1 MTEDPSEKD
10 KGRFVGQLK
19 GHPGAHAPRST
30 RPRGKLRT
38 TWEAAGEAALLV
50 PPSYVPRPWVRD
62 LRTTRKTLEDD
73 IIPRLD
79 LCPGQGVSTGGKHP
93 APRRNQPPRKTTG

>member
-10 KGRFVGQLK
+10 KGHFVGQLK
-19 GHPGAHAPRST
+19 GHPGAHAPQT
-30 RPRGKLRT
+30 ARPRGKLRT

-50 PPSYVPRPWVRD
+50 PPLVRP
-62 LRTTRKTLEDD
+62 TTPGRGPEDARKTLEDD